1 MKELICG
8 GDKNIE
14 SFFIL
19 KYTNKIINNR
29 NDSEAF
35 LIIKGKIN
43 FWLFKIR
50 KGIKQ
55 QNIICSFSWEMKKI
69 NNKLNYIFIIKYL
82 KQ

>member
-14 SFFIL
+14 SFLII

-50 KGIKQ
+50 TGIKK
-55 QNIICSFSWEMKKI
+55 QNIICSFSLEMKKV
-69 NNKLNYIFIIKYL
+69 NNKLNYILIIKYF